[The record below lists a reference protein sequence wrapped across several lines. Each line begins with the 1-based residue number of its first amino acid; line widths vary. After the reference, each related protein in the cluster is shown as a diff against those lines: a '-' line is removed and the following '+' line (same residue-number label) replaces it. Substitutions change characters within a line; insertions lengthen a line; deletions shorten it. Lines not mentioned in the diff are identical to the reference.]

1 MSLPG
6 DHRSAWDADVLPD
19 PRVAHFWDAS
29 RIAGPW
35 FARNIEG
42 ADGFMWDTYLLY
54 GLDATW
60 NQAPW
65 PLLSSGGTIIDTSA
79 ELRDKLTPLLKP

>member
-1 MSLPG
+1 VSLPG
-6 DHRSAWDADVLPD
+6 DRRSAWDADVLPD

-29 RIAGPW
+29 RIAGSW

-54 GLDATW
+54 GPEASWTDKPA
-60 NQAPW
+60 
-65 PLLSSGGTIIDTSA
+65 PLLGSGATIIDKGPQLQEQLAQIRS
-79 ELRDKLTPLLKP
+79 